1 MREPQPL
8 TPPSERHAPRPSAGP
23 SAGPS
28 ARAWVIASLI
38 ASLSASLSACASKP
52 SAEEGT
58 AFCARA
64 VALTK
69 KRVGPEFGKATHQL
83 PISLSERD
91 YGCAIVFTRV
101 DEEMP
106 GEVSGE
112 YGGNRTSQ
120 ELAIAL
126 TDAQGQ
132 LAITLPPSPL
142 YRESS
147 VRLETSL
154 MEIRGVGTPELVVK
168 ELSQQ
173 PSIRYQGLRVFA
185 FATGV
190 PTPREIFSEEVVI
203 KTPEGITV
211 HPQWS
216 LEPFEGD
223 KAIIFKGGGEFMVF
237 LWHEGMQRF
246 QHDLAASLRIKEVGR
261 PSSVPKSVPRPTAP
275 VAPST
280 TP

>member
-1 MREPQPL
+1 MRQNPTH
-8 TPPSERHAPRPSAGP
+8 TPRRRAPHATARRSLAG
-23 SAGPS
+23 AV
-28 ARAWVIASLI
+28 AA
-38 ASLSASLSACASKP
+38 ASLSAMSACASRP
-52 SAEEGT
+52 DDDGGVSL
-58 AFCARA
+58 CARS

-69 KRVGPEFGKATHQL
+69 RRVGPEFGKAVHQL
-83 PISLSERD
+83 PIPLSEGS

-112 YGGNRTSQ
+112 YGANRTSQ
-120 ELAIAL
+120 ELALAL
-126 TDAQGQ
+126 SDAQGQ

-142 YRESS
+142 YRESA

-154 MEIRGVGTPELVVK
+154 MEVRGVGTPELVVK
-168 ELSQQ
+168 ELSLQ
-173 PSIRYQGLRVFA
+173 PSIRYQGLRLFA
-185 FATGV
+185 FAAGV

-216 LEPFEGD
+216 VEPFEGD
-223 KAIIFKGGGEFMVF
+223 TALLFKGGGEFMVF

-246 QHDLAASLRIKEVGR
+246 QHDLAASLRIKESGR
-261 PSSVPKSVPRPTAP
+261 PSSTPKSVPRPTAP
-275 VAPST
+275 VTPT